1 MITLKQLEA
10 FYWTAE
16 LASVERASLRLNT
29 TQSAI
34 SKRLQELELDLDTLL
49 FDRSRRPAKLTTVGE
64 DLLVTAKEMLD
75 LRNRILDRNTLPGLA
90 SRQLRLG
97 VTELTAVTWLPRMI
111 NRIRAAY
118 PQVIIE
124 PTVNTSTHLVEQLN
138 ASQLDIVIAPDAF
151 DNSDCVVTPLDFV
164 EYAWMCSPQYLNVG
178 KAIPI
183 HEFENY
189 TVIVQEN
196 ASGLG
201 NLIGRWLTDNKTN
214 VKRSITS
221 SNLTVL
227 ASLVLS
233 GIGIT
238 YLPHRIF
245 EHAVDSGQLLII
257 ESIPPIPKIPY
268 VALSKKE
275 QQDEFLR
282 FAISIASEACNFS
295 LRPPA
300 YVG

>member
-16 LASVERASLRLNT
+16 LASVEQASLRLNT

-34 SKRLQELELDLDTLL
+34 SKRLQELEADLGTLL
-49 FDRSRRPAKLTTVGE
+49 FDRSRRPVKLTTRGE

-75 LRNRILDRNTLPGLA
+75 LRNRILDRNTLSGLA
-90 SRQLRLG
+90 GRQLRLG

-111 NRIRAAY
+111 KRIRAAY
-118 PQVIIE
+118 PQIIIE

-151 DNSDCVVTPLDFV
+151 DNSDCVVRPLDFV
-164 EYAWMCSPQYLNVG
+164 DYAWMCSPQYLNID

-183 HEFENY
+183 NEFENY

-201 NLIGRWLTDNKTN
+201 NLVGRWLTENRTKI
-214 VKRSITS
+214 KRSITS

-233 GIGIT
+233 GVGIT
-238 YLPHRIF
+238 YLPRRIF
-245 EHAVDSGQLLII
+245 EHAVDSGELLIV
-257 ESIPPIPKIPY
+257 ESIPPLPKIPY
-268 VALSKKE
+268 VVLSKKA
-275 QQDEFLR
+275 QQDEFLC
-282 FAISIASEACNFS
+282 FVTSIASETCNFS